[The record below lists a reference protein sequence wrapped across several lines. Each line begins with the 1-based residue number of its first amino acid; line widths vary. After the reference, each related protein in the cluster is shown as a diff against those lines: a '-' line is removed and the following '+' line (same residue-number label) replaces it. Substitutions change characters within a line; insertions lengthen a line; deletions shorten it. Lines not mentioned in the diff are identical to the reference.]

1 MIDPTLLSEIRN
13 YYVSVNLETSGP
25 TLLDMAEKYQV
36 DYADLRAVF
45 KQEGWEELREKREA
59 IFRSS
64 LAIEESKSL
73 QEQALNLVE
82 TRGKLFKANLE
93 AAKML
98 PTMVRMLEERLAAGE
113 VSTKEL
119 IAGMRVLLS
128 LNLEMGK
135 LIEKI
140 QKDVTEEDEDI
151 DKATKDL
158 VDKASIIKAIK
169 SGGTFQLDESLDDER
184 SQIFELL
191 DGSKEK
197 RR

>member
-1 MIDPTLLSEIRN
+1 MIDTTLLAEIRN

-25 TLLDMAEKYQV
+25 TLIDMSEKYQV
-36 DYADLRAVF
+36 DYTELRSAF
-45 KQEGWEELREKREA
+45 RQEGWEELREKREA

-73 QEQALNLVE
+73 QEQAINLVE

-98 PTMVRMLEERLAAGE
+98 PTMVKLLEDRLAAGE

-140 QKDVTEEDEDI
+140 QKDTTEEDEDI

-158 VDKASIIKAIK
+158 VDRASIIKAIK

>member
-1 MIDPTLLSEIRN
+1 MIDTTLLAEIRN

-25 TLLDMAEKYQV
+25 TLIDMSEKYQV
-36 DYADLRAVF
+36 DYTELRSAF
-45 KQEGWEELREKREA
+45 RQEGWEELREKREA

-73 QEQALNLVE
+73 QEQAINLVE

-98 PTMVRMLEERLAAGE
+98 PTMVKLLEERLAAGE

-140 QKDVTEEDEDI
+140 QKDTTEEDEDI

-158 VDKASIIKAIK
+158 VDRASIIKAIK